1 MGLVF
6 YPYYKSKKCRFLL
19 VIIQSAIFDERITF
33 FKSISKTSR
42 VMIVAIFI
50 HISETSGAYF
60 KASFSYFDFKK
71 GIYFRFKIVHK
82 KVETFY
88 NYVIFLRIS

>member
-1 MGLVF
+1 
-6 YPYYKSKKCRFLL
+6 
-19 VIIQSAIFDERITF
+19 
-33 FKSISKTSR
+33 
-42 VMIVAIFI
+42 MIVAIFI